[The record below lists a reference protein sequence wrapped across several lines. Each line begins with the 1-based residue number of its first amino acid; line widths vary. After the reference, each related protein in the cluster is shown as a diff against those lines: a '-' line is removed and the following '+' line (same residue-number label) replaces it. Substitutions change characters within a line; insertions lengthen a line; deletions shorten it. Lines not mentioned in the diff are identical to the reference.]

1 LVDFR
6 QIGFRTAG
14 GMGRS
19 LLSRLRGVPRWLGD
33 DIRTRLVHIEDKVD
47 DVRCGEL
54 RDRLIHIERKVDQIS
69 NTGRTD
75 SPSQSCQGGFAGHPD
90 QAFGH
95 LTYAQFGEDLI
106 VVGLFGRLG
115 ISQPSYLDIGAH
127 HPLNC
132 SNTALLY
139 ARGSR
144 GVNVD
149 ANPTLIEAFH
159 ELRPEDITLNCG
171 VGPTAGEMT
180 FFRIDDFS
188 GRNTFDREVAE
199 AFVRAH
205 PEFKISSSIAV
216 RVRTINEIVT
226 SEFGGHWPDLLSLDA
241 EGLDLSILEAAK
253 FGDAG
258 PIIIIVEAIS
268 GDNLDASDALYE
280 LLGAR
285 GYQVLFQTPG
295 NLIAVRSDAAAKL
308 QPGTGADALVRSRAA
323 PIDDSWAER
332 IRVAAACPD
341 AVRLPRVKDA
351 GGFVMRKGQVCQVM
365 HNGVLILRDSY
376 IGPPMTTLIEA
387 LRGVHEPQEECC
399 FAEVLPFIRRGA
411 TMIELGSNWGFY
423 SLWFER
429 AIEKAECHL
438 IELDTKLLEA
448 GIRNFAI
455 NGARG
460 VFTNACLGLPNL
472 GPWNVQRHGHYVRAQ
487 ASGQIFFACEPT
499 IDGFHRNIPLLELS
513 HYLADNLIE
522 TVDLLHCDIQGEEM
536 HLLEKDEALFR
547 AGKVDWIFMSTHH
560 DDEFHGRCVA
570 KLEHFGF
577 VVVAEHSISQSYSGD
592 GLIVAK
598 RHGVGGPDT
607 IAISRRGL

>member
-1 LVDFR
+1 MADFR
-6 QIGFRTAG
+6 QNNLSTVGAVVKG
-14 GMGRS
+14 

-33 DIRTRLVHIEDKVD
+33 DIRTRLIHIEDKVD
-47 DVRCGEL
+47 DIRSGEL
-54 RDRLIHIERKVDQIS
+54 RYRLIHIEQKFDQLS
-69 NTGRTD
+69 NTLRTD
-75 SPSQSCQGGFAGHPD
+75 VPMHSRQVAFAGHPD

-106 VVGLFGRLG
+106 VLGLFDRLG

-159 ELRPEDITLNCG
+159 QLRPEDSTLNCG

-205 PEFKISSSIAV
+205 PEFKISSSIPV

-268 GDNLDASDALYE
+268 GDDLDASDALCG

-285 GYQVLFQTPG
+285 GYRILFQTPG

-308 QPGTGADALVRSRAA
+308 QPGTGADAQARQRAA
-323 PIDDSWAER
+323 LIDTSWAER

-351 GGFVMRKGQVCQVM
+351 GGFVVHKGQVCQVM

-376 IGPPMTTLIEA
+376 IGPPMTALIEA
-387 LRGVHEPQEECC
+387 LRGVHEPQEEFC

-423 SLWFER
+423 SLWFQR
-429 AIEKAECHL
+429 SIEQAECHL
-438 IELDTKLLEA
+438 IELDTKLLEV
-448 GIRNFAI
+448 GIRNFVL

-460 VFTNACLGLPNL
+460 IFTNAGLGLPEL
-472 GPWNVQRHGHYVRAQ
+472 GAWNVRRHGHYVRAQ
-487 ASGQIFFACEPT
+487 ASGQIFFASEPA
-499 IDGFHRNIPLLELS
+499 IEGFHRNVPLLDLS
-513 HYLADNLIE
+513 RYMADNLVE

-536 HLLEKDEALFR
+536 PLLEKDEALFR
-547 AGKVDWIFMSTHH
+547 AGKVDWIFLSTHH

-570 KLEHFGF
+570 KLEQFGF
-577 VVVAEHSISQSYSGD
+577 VIVAEHSVSESYSGD
-592 GLIVAK
+592 GLVVAK
-598 RHGVGGPDT
+598 RHGVAGPDS
-607 IAISRRGL
+607 IAISRRAL

>member
-1 LVDFR
+1 ML
-6 QIGFRTAG
+6 I
-14 GMGRS
+14 
-19 LLSRLRGVPRWLGD
+19 
-33 DIRTRLVHIEDKVD
+33 RLVHIEDKVD
-47 DVRCGEL
+47 DIRSGEL
-54 RDRLIHIERKVDQIS
+54 RHRLIHIENKIDQLS
-69 NTGRTD
+69 NK
-75 SPSQSCQGGFAGHPD
+75 SQEVLSRQSYQGGFAGHPD

-106 VVGLFGRLG
+106 VVGLFNRLG
-115 ISQPSYLDIGAH
+115 IGQPNYLDIGAH

-159 ELRPEDITLNCG
+159 QLRPEDITLNCG
-171 VGPTAGEMT
+171 IGPIAGEMT

-205 PEFKISSSIAV
+205 PEFNISDSIQV
-216 RVRTINEIVT
+216 RVRTINEIVS
-226 SEFGGHWPDLLSLDA
+226 SEFGGRWPDLLSLDA
-241 EGLDLSILEAAK
+241 EGLDFSILDSAK

-268 GDNLDASDALYE
+268 GDNLDASGALYR
-280 LLGAR
+280 LFDTK
-285 GYQVLFQTPG
+285 GYQVMFQTPG
-295 NLIAVRSDAAAKL
+295 NLIAVRGDAAAKL
-308 QPGTGADALVRSRAA
+308 HPGSGANALARSQAA
-323 PIDDSWAER
+323 PIDEFWAER
-332 IRVAAACPD
+332 VRVAAACPD
-341 AVRLPRVKDA
+341 AAKLPRVKDA
-351 GGFVMRKGQVCQVM
+351 GDLVLHEGQVCQVM
-365 HNGVLILRDSY
+365 HNGALILRDSY
-376 IGPPMTTLIEA
+376 IGPPMTALIGA
-387 LRGVHEPQEECC
+387 LRGVHEPQEEYC

-423 SLWFER
+423 SLWFQR
-429 AIEKAECHL
+429 AIEQAECHL
-438 IELDTKLLEA
+438 IELDMKLLEA

-460 VFTNACLGLPNL
+460 IFTNAGLGLPEL
-472 GPWNVQRHGHYVRAQ
+472 GPWNVRRHGDYIRAQ
-487 ASGQIFFACEPT
+487 ASGQIFFALEPV
-499 IDGFHRNIPLLELS
+499 IEGFHRNIPLLDLS
-513 HYLADNLIE
+513 QYLADNLVE

-547 AGKVDWIFMSTHH
+547 AGKVNWIFMSTHH
-560 DDEFHGRCVA
+560 DDEFHRRCVA
-570 KLEHFGF
+570 KLKPLGF
-577 VVVAEHSISQSYSGD
+577 VIVAEHSISQSYSGD

-598 RHGVGGPDT
+598 RNGVAGPDS
-607 IAISRRGL
+607 IAISRRES